1 MHVLVTAGRFL
12 RSRSGHAFLLHM
24 GLCAVLSAAVG
35 IGFYCASLN
44 WFVEHKSQEKIA
56 ALRLVDAFVTEYS
69 SLRANFGGNV
79 PVPASFRAHS
89 IEKFN
94 AQRSGD
100 DVFLLRAVGPPG
112 REIKTAPTDPD
123 MARTVAALASA
134 ADPKPQSKFLKVDGR
149 MVFRTV
155 YPSFA
160 REQSCVSCHNQIQA
174 NKPRWHLNDVMG
186 AFVID
191 VPAAPFLHSIT
202 LQSAGLGIALLIALG
217 IVGLIISRQHFVHM
231 TARDKAA
238 AEIGRTRKFLDT
250 VVENIPAMVTVQDA
264 AEQKFVLVNRSAADL
279 FGAARQDILGKKLH
293 DVLSQQDADFL
304 VAHDEAVLKSQS
316 LAVIDEHV
324 VRNAEES
331 ARILSTKKITI
342 PDDAGEPQYLLTLSE
357 DITRRKEAEAK
368 ITYMAHHDALTD
380 LPNRSAFA
388 EQLRST
394 LAQARANGESFAV
407 VCVDLDRFKEI
418 NDIFGHTAGDGLLRA
433 ASVELQKAAEGAF
446 LARVGGDEFTLIS
459 TGAPTAMAAEA
470 LASRLQAAVA
480 KDLDVGGQNLRTGL
494 SIGIAIYPTDAA
506 DETTLIAN
514 ADAALYRAKA
524 EGRGVTRFFD
534 LEMDK
539 RLRERRGLQ
548 HELRSALAHNELS
561 LHYQPQA
568 LMNGDVVGLEA
579 LVRWNNPSRGLV
591 SPAVFIPL
599 AEESGLIIPIGEW
612 ILREA
617 CREAASWP
625 RPLRIAVNLSPIQFR
640 HGDLADVVLKV
651 LLETG
656 LAPDRLELEITEG
669 VLVEDF
675 ARAVATLRRL
685 KAIGVR
691 IAMDDFGTGYSSL
704 SYLQSFP
711 FDKIKIDQSFVSN
724 VMSNPQSAAIICA
737 VIGLARGLHLPVLA
751 EGVETA
757 DQLDFLTREACDEV
771 QGYLVGRP
779 FPIDHYAEIIGR
791 QPGQCPKMDE
801 PRTDD
806 IRMRS

>member
-1 MHVLVTAGRFL
+1 
-12 RSRSGHAFLLHM
+12 
-24 GLCAVLSAAVG
+24 
-35 IGFYCASLN
+35 
-44 WFVEHKSQEKIA
+44 
-56 ALRLVDAFVTEYS
+56 
-69 SLRANFGGNV
+69 
-79 PVPASFRAHS
+79 
-89 IEKFN
+89 
-94 AQRSGD
+94 
-100 DVFLLRAVGPPG
+100 
-112 REIKTAPTDPD
+112 
-123 MARTVAALASA
+123 
-134 ADPKPQSKFLKVDGR
+134 
-149 MVFRTV
+149 
-155 YPSFA
+155 
-160 REQSCVSCHNQIQA
+160 
-174 NKPRWHLNDVMG
+174 MG

-202 LQSAGLGIALLIALG
+202 LQSAGLGVALLIALG

-264 AEQKFVLVNRSAADL
+264 AEQKFVLVNRSAEEL
-279 FGAARQDILGKKLH
+279 FGAPRQDIIGRKLH
-293 DVLSQQDADFL
+293 DVLSQQEADFL
-304 VAHDEAVLKSQS
+304 GAQDEAVLKSQS
-316 LAVIDEHV
+316 LATIDEHV
-324 VRNAEES
+324 VRTGEDET
-331 ARILSTKKITI
+331 RILSTKKITI
-342 PDDAGEPQYLLTLSE
+342 PDDAGAPQYLLTLSE

-368 ITYMAHHDALTD
+368 IAYMAHHDALTD
-380 LPNRSAFA
+380 LPNRSAFV
-388 EQLRST
+388 EQLAST

-407 VCVDLDRFKEI
+407 ICVDFDRFKEI
-418 NDIFGHTAGDGLLRA
+418 NDIFGHTAGDGLLRTA
-433 ASVELQKAAEGAF
+433 AVELRKAAEGAF

-459 TGAPTAMAAEA
+459 LAAPTAMAAET
-470 LASRLQAAVA
+470 LASRLQTAVA
-480 KDLDVGGQNLRTGL
+480 ADLDIGGQNLRTGL
-494 SIGIAIYPTDAA
+494 SIGIAIYPADGA

-524 EGRGVTRFFD
+524 DGRGVTRFFD

-548 HELRSALAHNELS
+548 HELRSALAHNEFS

-568 LMNGDVVGLEA
+568 LIDGEVTGLEA
-579 LVRWNNPSRGLV
+579 LVRWNNPNRGIV
-591 SPAVFIPL
+591 SPGVFIPL

-640 HGDLADVVLKV
+640 HGDLAELVLAV

-656 LAPDRLELEITEG
+656 LAPSRLELEITEG

-675 ARAVATLRRL
+675 SRAVLILRRL
-685 KAIGVR
+685 KALGVR

-704 SYLQSFP
+704 SYLQAFP

-724 VMSNPQSAAIICA
+724 VMSSPQSAAIICA

-757 DQLDFLTREACDEV
+757 DQLAFLTRESCDEV
-771 QGYLVGRP
+771 QGYFVGRP
-779 FPIDHYAEIIGR
+779 FPIEHYAEIIGR
-791 QPGQCPKMDE
+791 EPGQ
-801 PRTDD
+801 RAA
-806 IRMRS
+806 S